1 MDTTASFASGTGT
14 AAPPAGADIPAR
26 LDRLPWSRWH
36 WRVVVALGIAWVL
49 DGLEVTLVG
58 SVGSVLERGDT
69 LALTAAQVGAAG
81 SLYIGGAVAGALLF
95 GRLADRLGR
104 KRLFL
109 ATLVVYTL
117 ATLATAF
124 SPGFAFFAVCR
135 FLTGLGI
142 GGEYAAINS
151 AIDELVPA
159 RVRGRVNLAING
171 SFWIGAALGA
181 GLALVL
187 LDPRVLGPVHGW
199 RAGFGLG
206 AVLAVA
212 ILLVRRD
219 VPESPRWLVAHG
231 RADEAERIL
240 QRIEAEVA
248 AEHGPLPPVPATAH
262 RAARSGTPTLRQVAQ
277 VLLHRYRQRSG
288 VALALMVSQ
297 AFFYNAIFFT
307 YALVLTRFYGV
318 PEGRVALYIFPFAL
332 GNVLG
337 PLLLGPLFDR
347 VGRRRMIGLTYVLSG
362 LGLAL
367 TGAAFVAGWLDA
379 WSQALAW
386 SAVFFMASAAASS
399 AYLTVSEVFPLE
411 MRALAISLFYAVGTG
426 AGGFAAPWIFG
437 LLIDSGSRAAVAAGY
452 AVGAAMVVAA
462 GLLAWRWAVDA
473 ERKPLEEIAGPVD
486 APEHPRQP

>member
-1 MDTTASFASGTGT
+1 MTALAPPTGATPPAAPHDAAT
-14 AAPPAGADIPAR
+14 AAAIDAIPAR

-58 SVGSVLERGDT
+58 SLGSVLERPDT
-69 LALTAAQVGAAG
+69 LALTAGQVGASG
-81 SLYIGGAVAGALLF
+81 SLYIGGAVVGALLF

-104 KRLFL
+104 KRLFIL
-109 ATLVVYTL
+109 TLLVYAAATF
-117 ATLATAF
+117 ATAF

-159 RVRGRVNLAING
+159 RVRGRVALAING

-181 GLALVL
+181 GLSLVL
-187 LDPRVLGPVHGW
+187 LDPRVLGPVLGW
-199 RAGFGLG
+199 RVGFGLG

-212 ILLVRRD
+212 VLLVRRD
-219 VPESPRWLVAHG
+219 VPESPRWLAAHG
-231 RADEAERIL
+231 RGAEALAIL
-240 QRIEAEVA
+240 DRIEADVVAQHGALPPPGPVTPRTAAGTPSLREVA
-248 AEHGPLPPVPATAH
+248 
-262 RAARSGTPTLRQVAQ
+262 R
-277 VLLHRYRQRSG
+277 VLLQRYRRRSV

-307 YALVLTRFYGV
+307 YSLVLTRFYAV

-337 PLLLGPLFDR
+337 PLLLGPLFDSW
-347 VGRRRMIGLTYVLSG
+347 GRRRMIGATYVLAG
-362 LGLAL
+362 VGLAL
-367 TGAAFVAGWLDA
+367 TGWAFLHGWMDA
-379 WSQALAW
+379 TTQALAW
-386 SAVFFMASAAASS
+386 SAVFFLGSAAASS

-426 AGGFAAPWIFG
+426 VGGFAAPWIFG
-437 LLIDSGSRAAVAAGY
+437 LLIESGSRAAVAAGY
-452 AVGAAMVVAA
+452 AVGAVMVVGA
-462 GLLAWRWAVDA
+462 GLLAWRFAVAA
-473 ERKPLEEIAGPVD
+473 EGKSLEEVTALP
-486 APEHPRQP
+486 